1 MNMPTPDP
9 NNPTPTPDNP
19 NPEPARPPPPPETPP
34 PEPPGVPPPSPN
46 PIPSPEEEPIQIPPG
61 SPSEVPFGPNFP
73 RPAAVNV
80 EMEAGASWGLIRA
93 VAVLACVVGTVALAT
108 AQSSNGSE
116 EVVPSDPC
124 QAAPADRSENPM
136 PDKSKEVLRPQNKLE
151 HCEGVLTP
159 PETGDRIEEP
169 PPDTGTTRIIRPG
182 DIPVQ
187 PPN

>member
-1 MNMPTPDP
+1 MNIPTPDP
-9 NNPTPTPDNP
+9 NNPMPTPDNP
-19 NPEPARPPPPPETPP
+19 HPEPARPPPAPETPP
-34 PEPPGVPPPSPN
+34 PEPPGVPQPSPD
-46 PIPSPEEEPIQIPPG
+46 PVPSPGEEPIQIPPG
-61 SPSEVPFGPNFP
+61 SPPEVPPGPDFP

-80 EMEAGASWGLIRA
+80 EPGVSQGLISA
-93 VAVLACVVGTVALAT
+93 AIVLGCVVATVALAT

-124 QAAPADRSENPM
+124 QAEPADRSQNQTS
-136 PDKSKEVLRPQNKLE
+136 DKSKELPRPQNKLE

-169 PPDTGTTRIIRPG
+169 PPDTGTTRIIRP
-182 DIPVQ
+182 DDVPVQ